1 MAVQDTSRK
10 PYIVDN
16 DSNVKVGI
24 DLPIR
29 RDDGEQGWFA
39 STSTTIEAVKNNIR
53 NLLSTNQGERL
64 MQPRIGINLREI
76 LFEQVNEENI
86 VGIQNSILDTFKF
99 WLPFVEVRNIE
110 LLTTN
115 DDTTIHSNEIRIK
128 ILFNLRQDPNT
139 LDSITIDFQSDIE
152 DNTESTRGCGGY

>member
-152 DNTESTRGCGGY
+152 DNTESTRGGGGY

>member
-53 NLLSTNQGERL
+53 NLLSTNQGERV

-152 DNTESTRGCGGY
+152 DNTESTRGGGGY

>member
-1 MAVQDTSRK
+1 MAVKDTSKK
-10 PYIVDN
+10 PYIIDR
-16 DSNVKVGI
+16 DSNIKVGI

-152 DNTESTRGCGGY
+152 DNTESTRGGGGY